1 MIRRLHVPLRAPEDV
16 IPHLGAPY
24 HWKEGRSAKSLV
36 DQWWAANDIPRSVC
50 ALLDQSSI
58 WRSAELID
66 AFVERRTDLRD
77 SRPSPSQSDLLALVG
92 LKDELG
98 VVAIEAKV
106 DEGFDIT
113 VDEWRARPSVG
124 KDARLAK
131 LCALFGLDQATV
143 GTLRYQLLHRTASAV
158 IEAKRYRAQ
167 QAAMIVQSW
176 SARHDGYDDYARFL
190 VALGVTNTE
199 PGRFC
204 GSVAVDGVALSVG
217 WSAEL
222 EPVKS

>member
-1 MIRRLHVPLRAPEDV
+1 VP
-16 IPHLGAPY
+16 
-24 HWKEGRSAKSLV
+24 
-36 DQWWAANDIPRSVC
+36 QSVR
-50 ALLDQSSI
+50 ALLDQNSV
-58 WRSAELID
+58 WHGAELID
-66 AFVERRTDLRD
+66 AFAERRTDLRD
-77 SRPSPSQSDLLALVG
+77 GRPSPSQSDLLALVG
-92 LKDELG
+92 LKAGLG

-106 DEGFDIT
+106 DEGFDTT
-113 VDEWRARPSVG
+113 VDEWHARPSLG

-176 SARHDGYDDYARFL
+176 SARHDGYNDYARFL
-190 VALGVTNTE
+190 VAIGMTDIE
-199 PGRFC
+199 PGRFY
-204 GSVAVDGVALSVG
+204 GPLMVDGVALSAG

-222 EPVKS
+222 EPVKL